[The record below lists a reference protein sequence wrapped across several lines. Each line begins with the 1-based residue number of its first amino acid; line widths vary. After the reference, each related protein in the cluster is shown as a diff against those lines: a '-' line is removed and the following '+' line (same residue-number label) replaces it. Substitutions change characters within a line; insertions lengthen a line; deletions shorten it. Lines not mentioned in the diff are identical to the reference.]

1 MRTYGAIRWWIL
13 TASLLVL
20 AFSSSLVTASSLTD
34 PIFSP
39 ELALRSA
46 SAEIKVDGRINDS
59 GWQQA
64 SVIDRFVEIRPGNN
78 TAPEVETKVWATFDN
93 HNIYVAFLCKDDP
106 SAVRSTL
113 CQRDQPS
120 GDDMVMIALD
130 TYGNGTWAYE
140 LMVNPHGVQRD
151 QLWSISSQTD
161 IGFDLVWQSAAMRT
175 DSGYQVE
182 IAIPFASLRFPD
194 ADQQSWKID
203 FRRVR
208 PRETTKQYAWSAV
221 DRNQQCYP
229 CQFGTV
235 SGIEHVS
242 SGRGIELLPAF
253 VGYRTGERESLSS
266 FRDHDAK
273 GEMSLSGKFTTTS
286 DITIEAAVNPDFSQI
301 ESDAGQIDV
310 NSTVALLYPER
321 RPFFNEGSDI
331 FQTLFNS
338 FYTRTVADPSFAA
351 KITGRLPKTRFGLLS
366 AVDENSPYLIPVGE
380 FSLPTLNSGRS
391 YVNVLRG
398 TQTLG
403 NGSQVGVMLTD
414 RRFRHD
420 GSGNILSGDYVLRL
434 AQKYVID
441 GQYLLSHTA
450 EMNEPSLTERF
461 NGITFDHDKYTVD
474 FDGES
479 YWGTAFIQR
488 IGRYSEHWNLTFDY
502 NQVSPSYR
510 THTGYDPVNDHRS
523 ASSYGSV
530 TARPKGGMFE
540 TIQPGFFVFR
550 RWNFDGGRL
559 QETNA
564 LNLFMGFR
572 FAQSSVFMA
581 YRDIFESFAGY
592 DIDGLHALVGQFS
605 IRPHKRIA
613 ADLSINAGTAVTHF
627 LAVPEKADELI
638 AEVGLSLKPIDR
650 LTIES
655 GTSYYAISDR
665 AEDTA
670 YFDGY
675 ITRTR
680 FQYQIA
686 KELSIRLVAQYN
698 DFSKV
703 WSVDPLFTYRL
714 SPFSVFYAGST
725 MDYADWSDN
734 PNDPNAKYEWK
745 LAQRQFFMKLQY
757 LFQI

>member
-1 MRTYGAIRWWIL
+1 
-13 TASLLVL
+13 
-20 AFSSSLVTASSLTD
+20 
-34 PIFSP
+34 
-39 ELALRSA
+39 
-46 SAEIKVDGRINDS
+46 
-59 GWQQA
+59 
-64 SVIDRFVEIRPGNN
+64 
-78 TAPEVETKVWATFDN
+78 
-93 HNIYVAFLCKDDP
+93 
-106 SAVRSTL
+106 
-113 CQRDQPS
+113 
-120 GDDMVMIALD
+120 
-130 TYGNGTWAYE
+130 
-140 LMVNPHGVQRD
+140 
-151 QLWSISSQTD
+151 
-161 IGFDLVWQSAAMRT
+161 MRT

-194 ADQQSWKID
+194 SDQQSWRID

-208 PRETTKQYAWSAV
+208 PRDTYMQYAWSAV

-229 CQFGTV
+229 CQFGTI
-235 SGIEHVS
+235 SGIENVNP
-242 SGRGIELLPAF
+242 GRGIELLPAF
-253 VGYRTGERESLSS
+253 VGYRTGERLSS
-266 FRDHDAK
+266 ESFQEHDPK
-273 GEMSLSGKFTTTS
+273 GSMSLTGKYTTTS
-286 DITIEAAVNPDFSQI
+286 DITIEAAINPDFSQI

-403 NGSQVGVMLTD
+403 SGSQIGLMLTD

-434 AQKYVID
+434 GQKYVID
-441 GQYLLSHTA
+441 GQYLMSHTA
-450 EMNEPSLTERF
+450 EMNEPTLTERF
-461 NGITFDHDKYTVD
+461 NGITFDHGKYTVD

-488 IGRYSEHWNLTFDY
+488 IGRYSEHWNLTLDY

-523 ASSYGSV
+523 SSIYGSV
-530 TARPKGGMFE
+530 TARPKGGIIE
-540 TIQPGFFVFR
+540 TFQPGGFVFR
-550 RWNFDGGRL
+550 RFNFDGDRL
-559 QETNA
+559 NETNA
-564 LNLFMGFR
+564 LNCFVGFR
-572 FAQSSVFMA
+572 FAQSSIFMA

-592 DIDGLHALVGQFS
+592 DIDGLYTLVGQFS
-605 IRPHKRIA
+605 ARPHSR
-613 ADLSINAGTAVTHF
+613 LSTSVEVYSGTAVTHF
-627 LAVPEKADELI
+627 LPVPEKANELT
-638 AEVGLSLKPIDR
+638 AVLGLNFKPIDR

-655 GTSYYAISDR
+655 NTTYYSISDR
-665 AEDTA
+665 AADTA

-675 ITRTR
+675 ISRAR
-680 FQYQIA
+680 IQYQFA
-686 KELSIRLVAQYN
+686 KELSIRLVAQYD
-698 DFSKV
+698 DFGRV
-703 WSVDPLFTYRL
+703 WSVDPLLTYRL

-725 MDYADWSDN
+725 MDYQDWPDL
-734 PNDPNAKYEWK
+734 PNDPNSPSAWR
-745 LAQRQFFMKLQY
+745 LAQRQFFLKLQY
-757 LFQI
+757 LFQV

>member
-1 MRTYGAIRWWIL
+1 MRMFDIARRWSMVICCL
-13 TASLLVL
+13 APVL
-20 AFSSSLVTASSLTD
+20 SHASSLTE
-34 PIFSP
+34 PVFSP
-39 ELALRSA
+39 QIAVRAA
-46 SAEIKVDGRINDS
+46 SAEIKIDGRINDN
-59 GWQQA
+59 GWRQA

-78 TAPEVETKVWATFDN
+78 TPPEVETKVWATFDS
-93 HNIYVAFLCKDDP
+93 HNMYVAFLCKDDP
-106 SAVRSTL
+106 SAIRSTL

-161 IGFDLVWQSAAMRT
+161 IGFDLVWESAAMRT

-182 IAIPFASLRFPD
+182 IAIPFSSLRFPD
-194 ADQQSWKID
+194 TEQQSWKVD

-208 PRETTKQYAWSAV
+208 PRETTRQYAWSAV
-221 DRNQQCYP
+221 DRNQPCYP

-253 VGYRTGERESLSS
+253 VGYRTGERESLDN
-266 FRDHDAK
+266 FKEHDPK
-273 GEMSLSGKFTTTS
+273 GEMSLTGKFSTTS
-286 DITIEAAVNPDFSQI
+286 DITLEAAVNPDFSQI
-301 ESDAGQIDV
+301 EADAGQIDV

-351 KITGRLPKTRFGLLS
+351 KVTGRLPRTRFGLLS

-380 FSLPTLNSGRS
+380 YSLPTLNAGRS
-391 YVNVLRG
+391 LTNVLRT

-403 NGSQVGVMLTD
+403 NGSQVGLMLTD

-420 GSGNILSGDYVLRL
+420 GSGDILSGDYLLRL
-434 AQKYVID
+434 GQKYVVD

-450 EMNEPSLTERF
+450 EMNELTLTDRF
-461 NGITFDHDKYTVD
+461 NGITFDHGKYTVD

-488 IGRYSEHWNLTFDY
+488 IGRYSEHWNLTLDY

-510 THTGYDPVNDHRS
+510 THTGYDPINDHRTGS
-523 ASSYGSV
+523 MYGSI
-530 TARPKGGMFE
+530 TARPKGSIFE
-540 TIQPGFFVFR
+540 TIQPGFYLFR
-550 RWNFDGGRL
+550 RWNFDNARL
-559 QETNA
+559 FETNA
-564 LNLFMGFR
+564 LNCYAGFR
-572 FAQSSVFMA
+572 FAQSSIFMA

-592 DIDGLHALVGQFS
+592 EIDRLHTLVGQFS
-605 IRPHKRIA
+605 IRPHKRFA
-613 ADLSINAGTAVTHF
+613 ADVTVNAGTAVTHF
-627 LAVPEKADELI
+627 LAVPEKADELS
-638 AEVGLSLKPIDR
+638 VDFSLSLKPIDR

-655 GTSYYAISDR
+655 GTSYYSISDQV
-665 AEDTA
+665 ADTA

-680 FQYQIA
+680 FQYQFA
-686 KELSIRLVAQYN
+686 KELSLRLVAQYN

-703 WSVDPLFTYRL
+703 WSVDPLLTYRL

-725 MDYADWSDN
+725 MDYQDWNDN
-734 PNDPNAKYEWK
+734 PNDPHARSEWK

-757 LFQI
+757 LFQV